1 MENDFVTE
9 DVFSNA
15 IKLAEDI
22 AQETCVYAT
31 CCGCYVKD
39 KQCFKNLHK
48 VLWQGIVDL
57 LQHADIV
64 YDKNDS
70 DLIICPID
78 LKKLVFTRLSLPYVN
93 EFYCYA
99 CEYTADESCAKCFV
113 YDNEKGACGN
123 VGSTYSLLKKAV
135 LAKNFPLAVTYAE
148 KIRDCE

>member
-15 IKLAEDI
+15 IKLASDI

-39 KQCFKNLHK
+39 KQCFKNFHK
-48 VLWQGIVDL
+48 VLWQGIIDL
-57 LQHADIV
+57 LQHTDIV
-64 YDKNDS
+64 YDKNDR
-70 DLIICPID
+70 DLLITPLD
-78 LKKLVFTRLSLPYVN
+78 LKVLVFQRLSLPYVN
-93 EFYCYA
+93 EHYCYA
-99 CEYTADESCAKCFV
+99 CEYTADASCAKCFV

-123 VGSTYSLLKKAV
+123 SGSTYDLFKKAV
-135 LAKNFPLAVTYAE
+135 VTKNFTLAVTYAE